1 MSTKAPAP
9 PYDHTRPQLPE
20 LKKAKP
26 PANLEIL
33 GEPWVSFGEERRRL
47 WTEARKARTAWE
59 ATGRL
64 LQEARAADSE
74 ALTSAAVNDEP
85 DPGRVNELKAL
96 KEIDAAHRK
105 AEGATV
111 AANRALYGVLNA
123 LKGPEG
129 DKAIEGLGDT
139 IAKVNKQK
147 QEHIDALQG
156 DIAEI
161 ASLEAVITVIE
172 ETRKGQLGLIPNPV
186 ERPAQ
191 VQGMDAIGYLE
202 RLRHTGKDDA

>member
-47 WTEARKARTAWE
+47 WAEARKARTAWE

-85 DPGRVNELKAL
+85 DPGRVNELKAI
-96 KEIDAAHRK
+96 KEIDAAYNK
-105 AEGATV
+105 AEGATI
-111 AANRALYGVLNA
+111 ASNRSLYAVLNA
-123 LKGPEG
+123 LKGPDG
-129 DKAIEGLGDT
+129 DKAIEGLGKR
-139 IAKVNKQK
+139 IAKANERKQK
-147 QEHIDALQG
+147 HIDDLQG

-191 VQGMDAIGYLE
+191 VQGMDAITYLE
-202 RLRHTGKDDA
+202 RLRHTGKDNA

>member
-33 GEPWVSFGEERRRL
+33 GEPWVSFGEEHRRL
-47 WTEARKARTAWE
+47 WSEARKARTAWE

-85 DPGRVNELKAL
+85 DPGRVNELKAI
-96 KEIDAAHRK
+96 KEIDAAYNK
-105 AEGATV
+105 AEGATI
-111 AANRALYGVLNA
+111 ASNRSLYAVLNA
-123 LKGPEG
+123 LKGPDG
-129 DKAIEGLGDT
+129 DKAIEGLGKR
-139 IAKVNKQK
+139 IAKANERKQK
-147 QEHIDALQG
+147 HIDDLQG

-172 ETRKGQLGLIPNPV
+172 ETRKGQL
-186 ERPAQ
+186 
-191 VQGMDAIGYLE
+191 
-202 RLRHTGKDDA
+202 